1 MGSPKNKMLPPSYQT
16 TLQKHLNESQYL
28 TLQLLLLLLQAHR
41 QVKLSVLASVFPQ
54 PIQYRSRKRNLQR
67 FLVLPQLCVKLLW
80 FPLIKYWIRQEQTGK
95 RLNREQRRSLRTL
108 KHQKYGYWMVAI
120 DRTQWKGHNLF
131 MVSLVWGTHALPVYW
146 EVLKKPGNSDLMTQ
160 KRLLGT
166 VLHLFKNDPVLVLGD
181 REFHSPKLASWLDAK
196 GVAFALRQRKDF
208 HFQEKIGEDYQV
220 LKELGF
226 KPGMSK
232 FYKGILGNKGDGLGP
247 FNLAV
252 YWKRKY
258 RQAGPKEP
266 WYILTNLPELKL
278 TLEIYSCRW
287 GIEQMFKD
295 CKTGGYHLE
304 DNKVNE
310 ARFLAL
316 ILLIA
321 IAYSLATIHGLRV
334 KKLGID
340 IYARRINEHT
350 DKTPR
355 QSDFSLS
362 LYGQR
367 WIYGMELWNDWVLSL
382 IALKPHKR
390 LYFQR
395 GFQALSLMQ
404 KAL

>member
-1 MGSPKNKMLPPSYQT
+1 MLPPLYQT
-16 TLQKHLNESQYL
+16 TLRTHLNESQYL

-67 FLVLPQLCVKLLW
+67 FLLLPQLSVKLLW
-80 FPLIKYWIRQEQTGK
+80 FPLIKYWIRQEQRGNC
-95 RLNREQRRSLRTL
+95 LNREQRRYVRKL
-108 KHQKYGYWMVAI
+108 KHQQYGYWIVAI

-146 EVLKKPGNSDLMTQ
+146 EVLKQPGNSDLKTQ

-166 VLHLFKNDPVLVLGD
+166 VLHLFKNYPVLVLGD
-181 REFHSPKLASWLDAK
+181 REFHSPKLASWLEFK
-196 GVAFALRQRKDF
+196 GVSFALRQRKTF
-208 HFQEKIGEDYQV
+208 HFQENLEQDYQV
-220 LKELGF
+220 LKKLGF

-232 FYKGILGNKGDGLGP
+232 FYQNILGNKGDGLGP

-258 RQAGPKEP
+258 RKPGPKDP
-266 WYILTNLPELKL
+266 WYILTNLPNLKL
-278 TLEIYSCRW
+278 TLDVYCCRW

-295 CKTGGYHLE
+295 YKTGGYHLE
-304 DNKVNE
+304 DTKVNE
-310 ARFLAL
+310 PRFLAL
-316 ILLIA
+316 VLLIA
-321 IAYSLATIHGLRV
+321 MAYSLATIHGQWV

-340 IYARRINEHT
+340 IYAGRINEHQ
-350 DKTPR
+350 DKTLR
-355 QSDFSLS
+355 QSEFSLS

-367 WIYGMELWNDWVLSL
+367 WIYGMELWNDWVLRL

-395 GFQALSLMQ
+395 GFQALSFMQ
-404 KAL
+404 QAL

>member
-1 MGSPKNKMLPPSYQT
+1 MLPPLYQKILRT
-16 TLQKHLNESQYL
+16 HLNESQYL
-28 TLQLLLLLLQAHR
+28 TLQLLLLLLQTHR

-54 PIQYRSRKRNLQR
+54 PIQYQSRKRNLQR

-95 RLNREQRRSLRTL
+95 RLNREQRRYVRKL
-108 KHQKYGYWMVAI
+108 KHQKYGYWIVAI
-120 DRTQWKGHNLF
+120 DRTQWKGHNIF
-131 MVSLVWGTHALPVYW
+131 MVSVVWGTHAFPIYW
-146 EVLKKPGNSDLMTQ
+146 EMLKKSGNSNLTTQ

-166 VLHLFKNDPVLVLGD
+166 VLPLFKNYPVLVLGD
-181 REFHSPKLASWLDAK
+181 REFHSPKLASWLDTR
-196 GVAFALRQRKDF
+196 GVSFALRQKKDF
-208 HFQEKIGEDYQV
+208 QFQENLGEDYQV
-220 LKELGF
+220 LKKLGF

-232 FYKGILGNKGDGLGP
+232 FYQNILGNKGDGLGP

-258 RQAGPKEP
+258 RKPGPKEP
-266 WYILTNLPELKL
+266 WYILTNLPNLKL
-278 TLEIYSCRW
+278 TLDVYCCRW

-295 CKTGGYHLE
+295 YKTGGYNLE
-304 DNKVNE
+304 DTKVNE

-316 ILLIA
+316 VLLIA
-321 IAYSLATIHGLRV
+321 IAYTLATIHGQWL
-334 KKLGID
+334 KKLGVE
-340 IYARRINEHT
+340 IYAGRSEEHR

-355 QSDFSLS
+355 QSEFSLS

-367 WIYGMELWNDWVLSL
+367 WIYGMELWNDWVTSL

-395 GFQALSLMQ
+395 GFYALSLMQ
-404 KAL
+404 QAL

>member
-1 MGSPKNKMLPPSYQT
+1 MLPPLYQRILRT
-16 TLQKHLNESQYL
+16 HLKESQYL

-41 QVKLSVLASVFPQ
+41 QVKLSILASVFPQ
-54 PIQYRSRKRNLQR
+54 PIQYQSRKRNLQR
-67 FLVLPQLCVKLLW
+67 FLVLPKLCVKLLW

-95 RLNREQRRSLRTL
+95 HLNREQRRCVKKL
-108 KHQKYGYWMVAI
+108 KHQKYGYWIIAI

-131 MVSLVWGTHALPVYW
+131 MVSLVWGTHALPIYW
-146 EVLKKPGNSDLMTQ
+146 ELLKKSGNSDLNTQ

-166 VLHLFKNDPVLVLGD
+166 ALLLFKNYPVLVLGD
-181 REFHSPKLASWLDAK
+181 REFHSPKLASWLDSR
-196 GVAFALRQRKDF
+196 GVFFALRQKKDF
-208 HFQEKIGEDYQV
+208 QFQENLGEDYQV

-226 KPGMSK
+226 KPGMSN
-232 FYKGILGNKGDGLGP
+232 FYQNILGNKGDGLGP

-258 RQAGPKEP
+258 RKSVPKEP
-266 WYILTNLPELKL
+266 WYILTNLSNLKL
-278 TLEIYSCRW
+278 TLDVYCCRW

-295 CKTGGYHLE
+295 YKTSGYNLE
-304 DNKVNE
+304 DTKVNE

-316 ILLIA
+316 VLLIA
-321 IAYSLATIHGLRV
+321 IAYSLATIHGQWI
-334 KKLGID
+334 KKLDIE
-340 IYARRINEHT
+340 IYAGRLSEHQ

-355 QSDFSLS
+355 QSEFSLS

-367 WIYGMELWNDWVLSL
+367 WIYGMELWNDWVISL

-395 GFQALSLMQ
+395 GFYALSLMQ
-404 KAL
+404 QAL